1 MKKIIIFVFLLIV
14 LFFPLNSLAISNY
27 TWSTLDVSLETSS
40 NLSSTNMDNNSNHLK
55 FDCRFMYFARTAYRA
70 SFIFI

>member
-1 MKKIIIFVFLLIV
+1 MKNIIIFVFLLIV

-40 NLSSTNMDNNSNHLK
+40 NLNYTDDTSNPLN
-55 FDCRFMYFARTAYRA
+55 FDCRFMYFT
-70 SFIFI
+70 